1 MLHFLLKSLVEL
13 TGNPFISKIL
23 RKSTYSRFS
32 KPLVKPFA
40 RVYGLDEHEMANP
53 IDHYRSIHEL
63 FTRQLLPGLRPIDT
77 SAHTLVSPVDGTL
90 SEVGTIQEGQTFYV
104 KNQLYHVNQLL
115 GDTKKATTYTDGY
128 YYIFYLSPK
137 DYHHMHYPI
146 DGKLTSR
153 WALGEKS
160 FPVNSFGLKWGD
172 YPLSTNY
179 RIISEIKT
187 AFGNMAIAKIGA
199 LNINSIQMTH
209 AASSFKKGEE
219 IGYFTFGS
227 TVILLIEKHPSF
239 KPTIDTDSTV
249 AFGERIGMWF

>member
-1 MLHFLLKSLVEL
+1 FRWGSILLHFLLKSLVEL

-53 IDHYRSIHEL
+53 IDHYRSRYEL
-63 FTRQLLPGLRPIDT
+63 LTRQRMHASHHNDT
-77 SAHTLVSPVDGTL
+77 SPPTLVSTVDGTI

-153 WALGEKS
+153 WALGE
-160 FPVNSFGLKWGD
+160 
-172 YPLSTNY
+172 
-179 RIISEIKT
+179 
-187 AFGNMAIAKIGA
+187 
-199 LNINSIQMTH
+199 
-209 AASSFKKGEE
+209 
-219 IGYFTFGS
+219 
-227 TVILLIEKHPSF
+227 
-239 KPTIDTDSTV
+239 
-249 AFGERIGMWF
+249 